1 MKTRWFA
8 VLLALNLA
16 LIAICGVF
24 VFRFLTGTPGRGD
37 GTVESSVVS
46 AAAVEPV
53 EVAPVPPPVV
63 PTLIIQTNAFH
74 WSQVES
80 SDYRQYIANLRA
92 IGCPEATIKDII
104 LADIMRLYALQ
115 RGDHSVNH
123 REFRFWETDEKRA
136 LTARQAEARDREL
149 AKIDKQVPA
158 VLRELLGVNYERE
171 LNKYFIDTRDEDR
184 RLAFL
189 PEAKKQQVLAIRE
202 QVEDLE
208 ERARDALG
216 PGASLDP
223 ETRRQIEDQRRKL
236 LLGVLSPEEFDEYEL
251 SMSETAD
258 RLRRELVGFNPTQEE
273 FRRIFQL
280 QREFEAKLAAVPEGD
295 PARVAALAQLE
306 EHIKAQLEPDRLADY
321 ERIKNKDYQE
331 LCFFAQQQEL
341 PVQVAQTVAEYRQV
355 AEQERMR
362 LLASVELP
370 EETRQ
375 TALKAIEAETIQA
388 VRKAMGDSAFAVFI
402 QGPGSWLQGLA
413 RPPASAPTGRP

>member
-1 MKTRWFA
+1 MKARWFG

-16 LIAICGVF
+16 LIATCGMLM
-24 VFRFLTGTPGRGD
+24 FRFLTGTSGRGG
-37 GTVESSVVS
+37 GTVEAPV
-46 AAAVEPV
+46 AAEPAVEPV
-53 EVAPVPPPVV
+53 EAAPVPPPGA
-63 PTLIIQTNAFH
+63 PTLVIQTNTFH

-92 IGCPEATIKDII
+92 IGCPEVTIKDII
-104 LADIMRLYALQ
+104 VTDIMRLYALQ
-115 RGDHSVNH
+115 RGDHSINQ
-123 REFRFWETDEKRA
+123 REFRFWETDEKRV

-149 AKIDKQVPA
+149 ARIDKQVPA

-189 PEAKKQQVLAIRE
+189 SEAKKQQVLAIRE
-202 QVEDLE
+202 QVEDME
-208 ERARDALG
+208 ERAREALP
-216 PGASLDP
+216 PGAALDP
-223 ETRRQIEDQRRKL
+223 ATRRQIEDQRRKL
-236 LLGVLSPEEFDEYEL
+236 LLGVLTPEELDEYEL

-258 RLRRELVGFNPTQEE
+258 RLRRELVGFNPTKEE

-280 QREFEAKLAAVPEGD
+280 RREVEAKLDALPEGD
-295 PARVAALAQLE
+295 PARMAALAQLE
-306 EHIKAQLEPDRLADY
+306 EDIKAGLEPDRLGDY

-331 LCFFAQQQEL
+331 LCFFARQQEL
-341 PVQVAQTVAEYRQV
+341 PAQVAQTVADYRQV

-362 LLASVELP
+362 LLASTQIS

-388 VRKAMGDSAFAVFI
+388 VRQVMGDSAFAAFL
-402 QGPGSWLQGLA
+402 QGPGSWLQNLA
-413 RPPASAPTGRP
+413 APPAAAPAGRP